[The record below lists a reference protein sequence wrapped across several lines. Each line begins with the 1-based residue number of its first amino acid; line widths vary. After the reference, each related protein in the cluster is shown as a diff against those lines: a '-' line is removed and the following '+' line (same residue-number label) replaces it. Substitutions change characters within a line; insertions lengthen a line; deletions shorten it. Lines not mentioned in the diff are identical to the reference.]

1 MVMDDIKSQI
11 CCKVT
16 KTSQALSPV
25 KLQKIKNTGKEFKF
39 YKYFRV
45 YLLLLNK

>member
-1 MVMDDIKSQI
+1 MNNVKLTMVMDDIKSQI

-25 KLQKIKNTGKEFKF
+25 KLQKIKNTGRPTEF
-39 YKYFRV
+39 
-45 YLLLLNK
+45 